1 MVQLSMLAKIFLKI
15 LAEQNVWPH
24 LSASDATL
32 DEKLCQI
39 LGTISVNNM
48 EKSEVK
54 MASPNHLHN
63 VSRKPLNVQY
73 T

>member
-1 MVQLSMLAKIFLKI
+1 MDQGFFLDFCPSVKQ
-15 LAEQNVWPH
+15 E
-24 LSASDATL
+24 
-32 DEKLCQI
+32 EKLCQI